1 MKKKLIPMA
10 LMALAM
16 GFTACSSDDT
26 TANGSNGKPSYA
38 EGGYVKMAINLP
50 STSGSRAA
58 NDEFDDGL
66 AAEYQVKNATLVL
79 FSGTDEA
86 SATFHSAYALNVSMN
101 KDSEAQITSTTKIV
115 SKIEDGATSSS
126 KLYAYVVLNNNGL
139 LTLDATDATKLTVNT
154 VDMTGKTVAD
164 LQSNVVEGSA
174 AAFNTNGFLMDNAP
188 LASIGGGT
196 ADPTGA
202 TVTTLVDF
210 TNSVKSTQA
219 EAEASPA
226 TEVNVERAVAKV
238 TFNKSNGTLSGT
250 DVNLNG
256 YTAGTEKTYEIVG
269 WDLDI
274 TNKTSFFARNYDT
287 SWNGLKTGNTSVSAP
302 YRFIGSAPVRAG
314 QSLYRTYWAKDPNYA
329 GATPTTT
336 APLFNYLA
344 ANKTDFTDKFGTDY
358 PQYCME
364 NTFDVADQNQNQTTR
379 AIVKVK
385 LFGGQDFYTFNN
397 DKSQLYTYDEVVKR
411 VKAAIIALPGVQDWY
426 RDLSTT
432 ESLDADKV
440 TVTFDER
447 DASTGAVNIS
457 EWVVAV
463 NDTEGD
469 VAKKEDA
476 RDATDDKDIIN
487 KALGLQTITCYEGGY
502 AYYPVRIKHFGDD
515 LTPWNNGE
523 SADLP
528 SAGNIYPNSS
538 AANYLGRYGVLRN
551 NWYDLSVA
559 GISGVGSAVV
569 PTLDPS
575 TNPDPVTP
583 DDELYNY
590 IAVRINVLSWAKRT
604 QSENL

>member
-50 STSGSRAA
+50 STSGTRAA
-58 NDEFDDGL
+58 NDNFDDGL

-79 FSGTDEA
+79 FSGNDEA
-86 SATFHSAYALNVSMN
+86 SAKFHSAYALNVSMN

-115 SKIEDGATSSS
+115 SKIEDGATSAS
-126 KLYAYVVLNNNGL
+126 KLYAYVVLNDNGL
-139 LTLDATDATKLTVNT
+139 LTLDADDATKLSVNSE
-154 VDMTGKTVAD
+154 DMAD
-164 LQSNVVEGSA
+164 QTIAKLQELVVEGGASKFTTA
-174 AAFNTNGFLMDNAP
+174 GFLMDNAP

-196 ADPTGA
+196 ANPSA
-202 TVTTLVDF
+202 AEVTTLVDF

-238 TFNKSNGTLSGT
+238 TFDKGNGGTLSGT

-256 YTAGTEKTYEIVG
+256 YAEGQTKSYEIVG

-274 TNKTSFFARNYDT
+274 TNNKSFFARNYDT
-287 SWNGLKTGNTSVSAP
+287 DWNGLKTGSATVTAP
-302 YRFIGSAPVRAG
+302 YRFIGSAPIRNG
-314 QSLYRTYWAKDPNYA
+314 QSLFRTYWATDPNYA
-329 GATPTTT
+329 HIAPTTT
-336 APLFNYLA
+336 EFTYLA
-344 ANKTDFTDKFGTDY
+344 ANKTDFTEKFGTDN

-364 NTFDVADQNQNQTTR
+364 NTFDVAGQNQNQTTR

-385 LFGGQDFYTFNN
+385 LFGGSDFYTFNN
-397 DKSQLYTYDEVVKR
+397 DKSQLYTHAEMVKR
-411 VKAAIIALPGVQDWY
+411 VKAAIIAKPEVVAWY
-426 RDLSTT
+426 KGLTT
-432 ESLDADKV
+432 TQELNEDKIDVSLDA
-440 TVTFDER
+440 R
-447 DASTGAVNIS
+447 NASTGAVNIIS
-457 EWVVAV
+457 YKV
-463 NDTEGD
+463 TI
-469 VAKKEDA
+469 DA
-476 RDATDDKDIIN
+476 EHYDGTIPTGADADYLNKD
-487 KALGLQTITCYEGGY
+487 LGVQTITCYQGGV
-502 AYYPVRIKHFGDD
+502 AYYPIRIKHFGDD
-515 LTPWNNGE
+515 LTPWNKDE
-523 SADLP
+523 SATDLP
-528 SAGNIYPNSS
+528 SAGNIYPSNS
-538 AANYLGRYGVLRN
+538 AANYLGRYGVVRN

-559 GISGVGSAVV
+559 GISGIGSATV
-569 PTLDPS
+569 PSLDPS

-590 IAVRINVLSWAKRT
+590 IAVRINILSWAKRT

>member
-50 STSGSRAA
+50 STSGTRAA
-58 NDEFDDGL
+58 NDNFDDGL

-79 FSGTDEA
+79 FSGTNEA
-86 SATFHSAYALNVSMN
+86 TAKFHSAYALNVSMN

-115 SKIEDGATSSS
+115 SKIEDGATSAS
-126 KLYAYVVLNNNGL
+126 KLYAYVVLNDNGL
-139 LTLDATDATKLTVNT
+139 LTLNADDATKLSVNSEN
-154 VDMTGKTVAD
+154 MANQTVAK
-164 LQSNVVEGSA
+164 LQELVVEGGASKFTTA
-174 AAFNTNGFLMDNAP
+174 GFLMDNAP

-210 TNSVKSTQA
+210 TKSVKKTQA

-238 TFNKSNGTLSGT
+238 TFNKGNGRELTGR

-256 YTAGTEKTYEIVG
+256 YDASQTKSYEIVG

-274 TNKTSFFARNYDT
+274 TNNKSFFARNYDT
-287 SWNGLKTGNTSVSAP
+287 NWNGLKTGSATVTAP
-302 YRFIGSAPVRAG
+302 YRFIGSAPIRNG
-314 QSLYRTYWAKDPNYA
+314 QSLFRTYWATDPNYA
-329 GATPTTT
+329 HIAPTTT
-336 APLFNYLA
+336 EFTYLA
-344 ANKTDFTDKFGTDY
+344 ANKTDFTEKFGTDN

-364 NTFDVADQNQNQTTR
+364 NTFDVAGQNQNQTTR

-385 LFGGQDFYTFNN
+385 LFGGSDFYTFNN
-397 DKSQLYTYDEVVKR
+397 DKSQLYTKAEMDKR
-411 VKAAIIALPGVQDWY
+411 VKAAIIAKPEVVAWY
-426 RDLSTT
+426 KGLSTNQELNA
-432 ESLDADKV
+432 ESIDVKYAP
-440 TVTFDER
+440 R

-457 EWVVAV
+457 SYKV
-463 NDTEGD
+463 TI
-469 VAKKEDA
+469 DA
-476 RDATDDKDIIN
+476 EHYDGTIPTGAAADYLNKD
-487 KALGLQTITCYEGGY
+487 LGVQTITCYKEGV
-502 AYYPVRIKHFGDD
+502 AYYPIRIKHFGDD
-515 LTPWNNGE
+515 LTPWNKDE
-523 SADLP
+523 SATDLP
-528 SAGNIYPNSS
+528 SAGNIYPSNNE
-538 AANYLGRYGVLRN
+538 ANYLGRYGVVRN

-559 GISGVGSAVV
+559 GISGIGSATV
-569 PTLDPS
+569 PSLDPS

-590 IAVRINVLSWAKRT
+590 IAVRINILSWAKRT

>member
-50 STSGSRAA
+50 STSGTRAA
-58 NDEFDDGL
+58 NDNFDDGL

-86 SATFHSAYALNVSMN
+86 TAKFHSAYALNVSMN

-115 SKIEDGATSSS
+115 SKIEDGATSAS
-126 KLYAYVVLNNNGL
+126 KLYAYVVLNDNGL
-139 LTLDATDATKLTVNT
+139 LTLDADDATKLSVNSE
-154 VDMTGKTVAD
+154 DMANQTVAK
-164 LQSNVVEGSA
+164 LQELVVEGGASKFTTA
-174 AAFNTNGFLMDNAP
+174 GFLMDNAP

-196 ADPTGA
+196 ANPTAA

-238 TFNKSNGTLSGT
+238 TFNKGNGGTLTGT

-256 YTAGTEKTYEIVG
+256 YSAGQTKSYEIVG

-274 TNKTSFFARNYDT
+274 TNNKSFFARNYDT
-287 SWNGLKTGNTSVSAP
+287 EWNGLKTGSTSVTSP
-302 YRFIGSAPVRAG
+302 YRFIGSAPIRNG
-314 QSLYRTYWAKDPNYA
+314 QSLFRTYWATDPNYDHI
-329 GATPTTT
+329 TPTTT
-336 APLFNYLA
+336 EFTYLA
-344 ANKTDFTDKFGTDY
+344 ANKTDFTEKFGTDN

-364 NTFDVADQNQNQTTR
+364 NTFDVAGQNQNQTTR

-385 LFGGQDFYTFNN
+385 LFGDSDFYTFNN
-397 DKSQLYTYDEVVKR
+397 DKSQLYTYAEMEKR
-411 VKAAIIALPGVQDWY
+411 VKAAIIAKPEVVAWY
-426 RDLSTT
+426 KGLTT
-432 ESLDADKV
+432 TQELNENKIDVSFAD
-440 TVTFDER
+440 R
-447 DASTGAVNIS
+447 NASTGAVNIS
-457 EWVVAV
+457 SYKV
-463 NDTEGD
+463 TI
-469 VAKKEDA
+469 DA
-476 RDATDDKDIIN
+476 EHYDGTIPTGQAADYLNKD
-487 KALGLQTITCYEGGY
+487 LGVQTITCYKDGV
-502 AYYPVRIKHFGDD
+502 AYYPIRIKHFGDD
-515 LTPWNNGE
+515 LTPWNKDE
-523 SADLP
+523 SATDLP
-528 SAGNIYPNSS
+528 SAGNIYPDNSE
-538 AANYLGRYGVLRN
+538 ANYLGRYGVVRN

-559 GISGVGSAVV
+559 GISGIGSATV
-569 PTLDPS
+569 PSLDPS

-590 IAVRINVLSWAKRT
+590 IAVRINILSWAKRT

>member
-50 STSGSRAA
+50 STSGTRAA
-58 NDEFDDGL
+58 NDNFDDGL

-79 FSGTDEA
+79 FSGKDEA
-86 SATFHSAYALNVSMN
+86 SAKFHSAYALNVSMN

-115 SKIEDGATSSS
+115 SKIEDGATSAS
-126 KLYAYVVLNNNGL
+126 KLYAYVVLNDNGL
-139 LTLDATDATKLTVNT
+139 LTLDADDATKLSVNSE
-154 VDMTGKTVAD
+154 DMAD
-164 LQSNVVEGSA
+164 QTIAKLQELVVEGGASKFTTA
-174 AAFNTNGFLMDNAP
+174 GFLMDNAP

-196 ADPTGA
+196 ANPSA
-202 TVTTLVDF
+202 AEVTTLVDF

-238 TFNKSNGTLSGT
+238 TFDKGNGGTLSGT

-256 YTAGTEKTYEIVG
+256 YAEGQTKSYEIVG

-274 TNKTSFFARNYDT
+274 TNNKSFFARNYDT
-287 SWNGLKTGNTSVSAP
+287 DWNGLKTGSATVTAP
-302 YRFIGSAPVRAG
+302 YRFIGSAPIRNG
-314 QSLYRTYWAKDPNYA
+314 QSLFRTYWATDPNYA
-329 GATPTTT
+329 HIAPTTT
-336 APLFNYLA
+336 EFTYLA
-344 ANKTDFTDKFGTDY
+344 ANKTDFTEKFGTDN

-364 NTFDVADQNQNQTTR
+364 NTFDVAGQNQNQTTR

-385 LFGGQDFYTFNN
+385 LFGGSDFYTFNN
-397 DKSQLYTYDEVVKR
+397 DKSQLYTHAEMVKR
-411 VKAAIIALPGVQDWY
+411 VKAAIIAKPEVVAWY
-426 RDLSTT
+426 KGLTT
-432 ESLDADKV
+432 TQELNEDKIDVSLDA
-440 TVTFDER
+440 R
-447 DASTGAVNIS
+447 NASTGAVNIIS
-457 EWVVAV
+457 YKV
-463 NDTEGD
+463 TI
-469 VAKKEDA
+469 DA
-476 RDATDDKDIIN
+476 EHYDGTIPTGADADYLNKD
-487 KALGLQTITCYEGGY
+487 LGVQTITCYQGGV
-502 AYYPVRIKHFGDD
+502 AYYPIRIKHFGDD
-515 LTPWNNGE
+515 LTPWNKDE
-523 SADLP
+523 SATDLP
-528 SAGNIYPNSS
+528 SAGNIYPSNS
-538 AANYLGRYGVLRN
+538 AANYLGRYGVVRN

-559 GISGVGSAVV
+559 GISGIGSATV
-569 PTLDPS
+569 PSLDPS

-590 IAVRINVLSWAKRT
+590 IAVRINILSWAKRT

>member
-26 TANGSNGKPSYA
+26 TANGSNGKPSFA

-50 STSGSRAA
+50 STSGTRAA
-58 NDEFDDGL
+58 NDNFDDGL
-66 AAEYQVKNATLVL
+66 AKEYQVKNATLVL

-86 SATFHSAYALNVSMN
+86 TATFHSAYALNVSMN

-115 SKIEDGATSSS
+115 SKIEDGATSST
-126 KLYAYVVLNNNGL
+126 KLYAYVVLNDNGL
-139 LTLDATDATKLTVNT
+139 LTLTPNDATKLTVNT
-154 VDMTGKTVAD
+154 KDMAGKTVAA
-164 LQSNVVEGSA
+164 LQENVVEGSA
-174 AAFNTNGFLMDNAP
+174 AAFTSNGFLMDNAP
-188 LASIGGGT
+188 LASAVGGT
-196 ADPTGA
+196 TDPTA
-202 TVTTLVDF
+202 AKVTTLVDF
-210 TNSVKSTQA
+210 TNAVKNTQA

-238 TFNKSNGTLSGT
+238 TFNKSNGKLTNTS

-256 YTAGTEKTYEIVG
+256 YTAGTEKSYEIVG

-287 SWNGLKTGNTSVSAP
+287 SWNGLKTGNTTVTAP
-302 YRFIGSAPVRAG
+302 YRFIGSAPIRNG
-314 QSLYRTYWAKDPNYA
+314 QSLYRTYWAKDPNYTHV
-329 GATPTTT
+329 TPSTT

-344 ANKTDFTDKFGTDY
+344 ANKTDFTEEFGTDY

-364 NTFDVADQNQNQTTR
+364 NTFDVKNQNQNQTTR

-397 DKSQLYTYDEVVKR
+397 DKSQLYTYDEMVKR
-411 VKAAIIALPGVQDWY
+411 VKAAIIAYPKVQQWY
-426 RDLSTT
+426 LQRSTT

-440 TVTFDER
+440 AIEFDTR
-447 DASTGAVNIS
+447 DASTGAVNINKFTVTVHETS
-457 EWVVAV
+457 SVAEYK
-463 NDTEGD
+463 NERS
-469 VAKKEDA
+469 ADA
-476 RDATDDKDIIN
+476 DKDIIN
-487 KALGLQTITCYEGGY
+487 KALGVQTITCYADGI
-502 AYYPVRIKHFGDD
+502 AYYPIRIKHFGDD
-515 LTPWNNGE
+515 LTPWNNNE
-523 SADLP
+523 SATLP
-528 SAGNIYPNSS
+528 SAGNIYPNNSE
-538 AANYLGRYGVLRN
+538 ANYLGRYGVLRN

-569 PTLDPS
+569 PSLDPS

>member
-10 LMALAM
+10 LMALAI

-50 STSGSRAA
+50 STSGTRAA
-58 NDEFDDGL
+58 NDNFDDGL

-79 FSGTDEA
+79 FSGNDEA
-86 SATFHSAYALNVSMN
+86 TAKFHSAYALNVSMN

-115 SKIEDGATSSS
+115 SKIEDGATSAS
-126 KLYAYVVLNNNGL
+126 KLYAYVVLNDNGL
-139 LTLDATDATKLTVNT
+139 LTLNADDATKLSVNSE
-154 VDMTGKTVAD
+154 DMANQTVAK
-164 LQSNVVEGSA
+164 LQELVVEGGASKFTTA
-174 AAFNTNGFLMDNAP
+174 GFLMDNAP

-210 TNSVKSTQA
+210 TESVKKTQA

-238 TFNKSNGTLSGT
+238 TFNKGNGRELTGS

-256 YTAGTEKTYEIVG
+256 YSAGQKKSYEIVG

-274 TNKTSFFARNYDT
+274 TNNKSFFARNYDT
-287 SWNGLKTGNTSVSAP
+287 NWNGLKTGSTSVTSP
-302 YRFIGSAPVRAG
+302 YRFIGSAPIRNG
-314 QSLYRTYWAKDPNYA
+314 QSLFRTYWATDPNYTKI
-329 GATPTTT
+329 TPTTT
-336 APLFNYLA
+336 EFTYLA
-344 ANKTDFTDKFGTDY
+344 ANKTDFTEKFGTDN

-364 NTFDVADQNQNQTTR
+364 NTFDVAGQNQNQTTR

-385 LFGGQDFYTFNN
+385 LFDGSDFYTFNN
-397 DKSQLYTYDEVVKR
+397 DKSQLYKYDEMEKR
-411 VKAAIIALPGVQDWY
+411 VKAAIIAKPEVVAWFNGL
-426 RDLSTT
+426 TT
-432 ESLDADKV
+432 SEQLNADKIDV
-440 TVTFDER
+440 SYDDR

-457 EWVVAV
+457 RYIVKI
-463 NDTEGD
+463 D
-469 VAKKEDA
+469 DA
-476 RDATDDKDIIN
+476 NKYEVTRLASGAADSLNKD
-487 KALGLQTITCYEGGY
+487 LGVQTITCYKEGV
-502 AYYPVRIKHFGDD
+502 AYYPIRIKHFGDD
-515 LTPWNNGE
+515 LTPWNKDE
-523 SADLP
+523 SATDLP
-528 SAGNIYPNSS
+528 SAGNIYPDTDNING
-538 AANYLGRYGVLRN
+538 NYLGRYGVVRN

-559 GISGVGSAVV
+559 GISGIGSATV
-569 PTLDPS
+569 PSLDPS

-590 IAVRINVLSWAKRT
+590 IAVRINILSWAKRT

>member
-50 STSGSRAA
+50 STSGTRAA
-58 NDEFDDGL
+58 NDNFDDGL

-79 FSGTDEA
+79 FSGTNEA
-86 SATFHSAYALNVSMN
+86 TAKFHSAYALNVSMN

-115 SKIEDGATSSS
+115 SKIEDGATSAS
-126 KLYAYVVLNNNGL
+126 KLYAYVVLNDNGL
-139 LTLDATDATKLTVNT
+139 LTLDASDATKLSVNSE
-154 VDMTGKTVAD
+154 DMAD
-164 LQSNVVEGSA
+164 QTIAKLQELVVEGGASKFTTA
-174 AAFNTNGFLMDNAP
+174 GFLMDNAP

-210 TNSVKSTQA
+210 TESVKKTQA

-238 TFNKSNGTLSGT
+238 TFNKGNGRELTRT

-256 YTAGTEKTYEIVG
+256 YDASQTKSYEIVG

-274 TNKTSFFARNYDT
+274 TNNKSFFARNYDT
-287 SWNGLKTGNTSVSAP
+287 KWNGLKTGSSSVTAP
-302 YRFIGSAPVRAG
+302 YRFIGSAPIRNG
-314 QSLYRTYWAKDPNYA
+314 QSLFRTYWATDPNYA
-329 GATPTTT
+329 LIAPTTT
-336 APLFNYLA
+336 EFTYLA
-344 ANKTDFTDKFGTDY
+344 ANKTDFTEKFGTDN

-364 NTFDVADQNQNQTTR
+364 NTFDVAGQNQNQTTR

-385 LFGGQDFYTFNN
+385 LFGGSDFYTFNN
-397 DKSQLYTYDEVVKR
+397 DKSQLYTEAEMKKR
-411 VKAAIIALPGVQDWY
+411 VKAAIIAKPEVVAWFNGL
-426 RDLSTT
+426 TT
-432 ESLDADKV
+432 SEQLNADKINV
-440 TVTFDER
+440 NFADR
-447 DASTGAVNIS
+447 NASTGAVNITS
-457 EWVVAV
+457 YIVTIDEANKYEVTRLASGAADSL
-463 NDTEGD
+463 N
-469 VAKKEDA
+469 
-476 RDATDDKDIIN
+476 KD
-487 KALGLQTITCYEGGY
+487 LGVQTITCYKKGV
-502 AYYPVRIKHFGDD
+502 AYYPIRIKHFGDD
-515 LTPWNNGE
+515 LTPWNKDE
-523 SADLP
+523 SATDLP
-528 SAGNIYPNSS
+528 SAGNIYPDTDNIEG
-538 AANYLGRYGVLRN
+538 NYLGRYGVVRN

-559 GISGVGSAVV
+559 GISGIGSATV
-569 PTLDPS
+569 PSLDPS

-590 IAVRINVLSWAKRT
+590 IAVRINILSWAKRT

>member
-50 STSGSRAA
+50 STSGTRAA
-58 NDEFDDGL
+58 NDNFDDGL

-79 FSGTDEA
+79 FSGADEA
-86 SATFHSAYALNVSMN
+86 NAKFHSAYALNVSMN

-115 SKIEDGATSSS
+115 SKIEDGATSAS
-126 KLYAYVVLNNNGL
+126 KLYAYVVLNDNGL
-139 LTLDATDATKLTVNT
+139 LTLDANDATKLTVNNE
-154 VDMTGKTVAD
+154 DMAD
-164 LQSNVVEGSA
+164 QTIEKLQQLVVEGGASKFTTA
-174 AAFNTNGFLMDNAP
+174 GFLMDNAP

-196 ADPTGA
+196 ADPSA
-202 TVTTLVDF
+202 ANVTTLVDF
-210 TNSVKSTQA
+210 TNAVKSTQA

-238 TFNKSNGTLSGT
+238 TFDKGNGGTLSGT

-256 YTAGTEKTYEIVG
+256 YAEGQTKSYEIVG

-274 TNKTSFFARNYDT
+274 TNKSSFFARNYDT
-287 SWNGLKTGNTSVSAP
+287 DWNGLKTGSTSVTAP
-302 YRFIGSAPVRAG
+302 YRFIGSSPIRNG
-314 QSLYRTYWAKDPNYA
+314 QSLFRTYWAKDPNYTRV
-329 GATPTTT
+329 TPSVT
-336 APLFNYLA
+336 APEFYYLA
-344 ANKTDFTDKFGTDY
+344 ADKTDFTEKFGTDN

-364 NTFDVADQNQNQTTR
+364 NTFDVANQNQNQTTR

-385 LFGGQDFYTFNN
+385 LFGGSDFYTFNN
-397 DKSQLYTYDEVVKR
+397 DKSQLYTETEMLKR
-411 VKAAIIALPGVQDWY
+411 VKAAIIAKPEVVAWFKG
-426 RDLSTT
+426 LSTT
-432 ESLDADKV
+432 EQLNADKI
-440 TVTFDER
+440 TVTFDTR
-447 DASTGAVNIS
+447 NASTGAVNIQS
-457 EWVVAV
+457 YEV
-463 NDTEGD
+463 NIDGSKYEGTKSAGEAAD
-469 VAKKEDA
+469 YLN
-476 RDATDDKDIIN
+476 KD
-487 KALGLQTITCYEGGY
+487 LGVQTITCYAGGV
-502 AYYPVRIKHFGDD
+502 AYYPIRIKHFGDD

-523 SADLP
+523 STTDLP
-528 SAGNIYPNSS
+528 SAGNIYPGNN
-538 AANYLGRYGVLRN
+538 AGNYLGRYGVVRN

-559 GISGVGSAVV
+559 GISGIGSATV

-590 IAVRINVLSWAKRT
+590 IAVRINILSWAKRT

>member
-50 STSGSRAA
+50 STSGTRAA
-58 NDEFDDGL
+58 NDNFDDGL

-79 FSGTDEA
+79 FSGKDEA
-86 SATFHSAYALNVSMN
+86 SAKFHSAYALNVSMN

-115 SKIEDGATSSS
+115 SKIEDGATSAS
-126 KLYAYVVLNNNGL
+126 KLYAYVVLNDNGL
-139 LTLDATDATKLTVNT
+139 LTLDADDATKLSVNSE
-154 VDMTGKTVAD
+154 DMAD
-164 LQSNVVEGSA
+164 QTIAKLQELVVEGGASKFTTA
-174 AAFNTNGFLMDNAP
+174 GFLMDNAP

-196 ADPTGA
+196 ANPSA
-202 TVTTLVDF
+202 AEVTTLVDF

-238 TFNKSNGTLSGT
+238 TFDKGNGGTLSGT

-256 YTAGTEKTYEIVG
+256 YAEGQTKSYEIVG

-274 TNKTSFFARNYDT
+274 TNNKSFFARNYDT
-287 SWNGLKTGNTSVSAP
+287 DWNGLKTGSAAVTAP
-302 YRFIGSAPVRAG
+302 YRFIGSAPIRNG
-314 QSLYRTYWAKDPNYA
+314 QSLFRTYWATDPNYA
-329 GATPTTT
+329 HIAPTTT
-336 APLFNYLA
+336 EFTYLA
-344 ANKTDFTDKFGTDY
+344 ANKTDFTEKFGTDN

-364 NTFDVADQNQNQTTR
+364 NTFDVAGQNQNQTTR

-385 LFGGQDFYTFNN
+385 LFGGSDFYTFNN
-397 DKSQLYTYDEVVKR
+397 DKSQLYTHAEMVKR
-411 VKAAIIALPGVQDWY
+411 VKAAIIAKPEVVAWY
-426 RDLSTT
+426 KGLTT
-432 ESLDADKV
+432 TQELNEDKIDVSLDA
-440 TVTFDER
+440 R
-447 DASTGAVNIS
+447 NASTGAVNIIS
-457 EWVVAV
+457 YKV
-463 NDTEGD
+463 TI
-469 VAKKEDA
+469 DA
-476 RDATDDKDIIN
+476 EHYDGTIPTGADADYLNKD
-487 KALGLQTITCYEGGY
+487 LGVQTITCYQGGV
-502 AYYPVRIKHFGDD
+502 AYYPIRIKHFGDD
-515 LTPWNNGE
+515 LTPWNKDE
-523 SADLP
+523 SATDLP
-528 SAGNIYPNSS
+528 SAGNIYPSNS
-538 AANYLGRYGVLRN
+538 AANYLGRYGVVRN

-559 GISGVGSAVV
+559 GISGIGSATV
-569 PTLDPS
+569 PSLDPS

-590 IAVRINVLSWAKRT
+590 IAVRINILSWAKRT

>member
-50 STSGSRAA
+50 STSGTRAA
-58 NDEFDDGL
+58 NDNFDDGL

-79 FSGTDEA
+79 FSGTNEA
-86 SATFHSAYALNVSMN
+86 TAKFHSAYALNVSMN

-115 SKIEDGATSSS
+115 SKIEDGATSAS
-126 KLYAYVVLNNNGL
+126 KLYAYVVLNDNGL
-139 LTLDATDATKLTVNT
+139 LTLDASDATKLSVNSE
-154 VDMTGKTVAD
+154 DMADQTVAK
-164 LQSNVVEGSA
+164 LQELVVEGGASKFTTA
-174 AAFNTNGFLMDNAP
+174 GFLMDNAP

-196 ADPTGA
+196 ANPTAA

-238 TFNKSNGTLSGT
+238 TFDKGNGDTLSGR

-256 YTAGTEKTYEIVG
+256 YDASQTKSYEIVG

-274 TNKTSFFARNYDT
+274 TNNKSFFARNYDT
-287 SWNGLKTGNTSVSAP
+287 DWNRLKTGSATVTAP
-302 YRFIGSAPVRAG
+302 YRFIGSAPIRNG
-314 QSLYRTYWAKDPNYA
+314 QSLFRTYWATDPNYA
-329 GATPTTT
+329 HIAPTTT
-336 APLFNYLA
+336 EFTYLA
-344 ANKTDFTDKFGTDY
+344 ANKTVFTEKFGTDN

-364 NTFDVADQNQNQTTR
+364 NTFDVAGQNQNQTTR

-385 LFGGQDFYTFNN
+385 LFDGSDFYTFNN
-397 DKSQLYTYDEVVKR
+397 DKSQLYTYDEMEKR
-411 VKAAIIALPGVQDWY
+411 VKAAIIAKPEVVAWFNGLT
-426 RDLSTT
+426 TT
-432 ESLDADKV
+432 EHLNADNIEV
-440 TVTFDER
+440 IFGDR
-447 DASTGAVNIS
+447 NASTGAVNITS
-457 EWVVAV
+457 YKVTI
-463 NDTEGD
+463 D
-469 VAKKEDA
+469 AKHYDGTIP
-476 RDATDDKDIIN
+476 TDGAADYLNKD
-487 KALGLQTITCYEGGY
+487 LGVQTITCYADGV
-502 AYYPVRIKHFGDD
+502 AYYPIRIKHFGDD
-515 LTPWNNGE
+515 LTPWNKDE
-523 SADLP
+523 SATDLP
-528 SAGNIYPNSS
+528 SAGNIYPDTDNING
-538 AANYLGRYGVLRN
+538 NYLGRYGVVRN

-559 GISGVGSAVV
+559 GISGIGSATV
-569 PTLDPS
+569 PSLDPS

-590 IAVRINVLSWAKRT
+590 IAVRINILSWAKRT

>member
-50 STSGSRAA
+50 STSGTRAA
-58 NDEFDDGL
+58 NDNFDDGL

-79 FSGTDEA
+79 FSGDSEA
-86 SATFHSAYALNVSMN
+86 NAKFHSAYALNVSMN

-126 KLYAYVVLNNNGL
+126 KLYAYVVLNDNGL
-139 LTLDATDATKLTVNT
+139 LTLDSDDATKLTVNG
-154 VDMTGKTVAD
+154 VDMADKTVAD
-164 LQSNVVEGSA
+164 LQSNEVAGSA
-174 AAFNTNGFLMDNAP
+174 AAFNANGFLMDNAP

-196 ADPTGA
+196 ADPTSA

-210 TNSVKSTQA
+210 TSSVKKTQA

-238 TFNKSNGTLSGT
+238 TFNKSNGTLTGT

-256 YTAGTEKTYEIVG
+256 YDADAQKTYEIVG

-287 SWNGLKTGNTSVSAP
+287 SWNGLKTGNTSVGAP

-314 QSLYRTYWAKDPNYA
+314 QNLYRTYWAKDPNY
-329 GATPTTT
+329 TSVDPTSTM
-336 APLFNYLA
+336 FNYLA
-344 ANKTDFTDKFGTDY
+344 ADKTDFTEKFGSDY

-364 NTFDVADQNQNQTTR
+364 NTFDVANQNQNQSTR

-385 LFGGQDFYTFNN
+385 LFGGADFYTFNN
-397 DKSQLYTYDEVVKR
+397 DKSQLYTEEEMVKR
-411 VKAAIIALPGVQDWY
+411 VKAAIIALPRVQDWY
-426 RDLSTT
+426 RDCSPNET
-432 ESLDADKV
+432 LDADKV
-440 TVTFDER
+440 TVTFDGR

-457 EWVVAV
+457 KWVVAV
-463 NDTEGD
+463 HDTHGA
-469 VAKKEDA
+469 VAELKDE
-476 RDATDDKDIIN
+476 RDATADKDIIN
-487 KALGLQTITCYEGGY
+487 KDLGVQTITCYADGM

-515 LTPWNNGE
+515 LTPWNNSE

-528 SAGNIYPNSS
+528 TAGNIYPNTS

-559 GISGVGSAVV
+559 GISGIGSAVV

-575 TNPDPVTP
+575 VNPNPNPNP

-590 IAVRINVLSWAKRT
+590 IAVRINILSWAKRT

>member
-50 STSGSRAA
+50 STSGTRAA
-58 NDEFDDGL
+58 NDNFDDGL

-79 FSGTDEA
+79 FSGTNEA
-86 SATFHSAYALNVSMN
+86 TAKFHSAYALNVSMN

-115 SKIEDGATSSS
+115 SKIEDNATSAS
-126 KLYAYVVLNNNGL
+126 KLYAYVVLNDNGL
-139 LTLDATDATKLTVNT
+139 LTLDANDATKLSVNSE
-154 VDMTGKTVAD
+154 DMADQTIAKLQELVVAGGA
-164 LQSNVVEGSA
+164 SKFTTA
-174 AAFNTNGFLMDNAP
+174 GFLMDNAP

-196 ADPTGA
+196 ANPTA
-202 TVTTLVDF
+202 AKVTTLVDF

-238 TFNKSNGTLSGT
+238 TFDKGNDDTLSGS

-256 YTAGTEKTYEIVG
+256 YTAGQTKSYEIVG

-274 TNKTSFFARNYDT
+274 TNNKSFFARNYDT
-287 SWNGLKTGNTSVSAP
+287 DWNGLKTGSTSVTSP
-302 YRFIGSAPVRAG
+302 YRFIGSAPIRNG
-314 QSLYRTYWAKDPNYA
+314 QSLFRTYWATDPNYA
-329 GATPTTT
+329 HIAPTTT
-336 APLFNYLA
+336 EFTYLA
-344 ANKTDFTDKFGTDY
+344 ANKTDFTDKFGTDN

-364 NTFDVADQNQNQTTR
+364 NTFDVASQNQNQTTR

-385 LFGGQDFYTFNN
+385 LFGGSDFYTFNN
-397 DKSQLYTYDEVVKR
+397 DKSQLYTQAEMMKR
-411 VKAAIIALPGVQDWY
+411 VKAAIIAKPEVVAWFNGL
-426 RDLSTT
+426 TT
-432 ESLDADKV
+432 SEQLNADKIEV
-440 TVTFDER
+440 FLGDR
-447 DASTGAVNIS
+447 NASTGAVNITS
-457 EWVVAV
+457 YKV
-463 NDTEGD
+463 TI
-469 VAKKEDA
+469 DA
-476 RDATDDKDIIN
+476 NVYDGTIPADEAADYLNKD
-487 KALGLQTITCYEGGY
+487 LGVQTITCYKEGV
-502 AYYPVRIKHFGDD
+502 AYYPIRIKHFGDD
-515 LTPWNNGE
+515 LTPWNKDE
-523 SADLP
+523 SATDLP
-528 SAGNIYPNSS
+528 SAGNIYPDTDNIEG
-538 AANYLGRYGVLRN
+538 NYLGRYGVVRN

-559 GISGVGSAVV
+559 GISGIGSATV
-569 PTLDPS
+569 PSLDPS

-590 IAVRINVLSWAKRT
+590 IAVRINILSWAKRT

>member
-50 STSGSRAA
+50 STSGTRAA
-58 NDEFDDGL
+58 NDNFDDGL

-79 FSGTDEA
+79 FSGNDEA
-86 SATFHSAYALNVSMN
+86 TAKFHSAYALNVSMN

-115 SKIEDGATSSS
+115 SKIEDNATSAS
-126 KLYAYVVLNNNGL
+126 KLYAYVVLNDNGL
-139 LTLDATDATKLTVNT
+139 LTLDANDATKLTVNSEDMANQT
-154 VDMTGKTVAD
+154 VEK
-164 LQSNVVEGSA
+164 LQQLVVEGGASKFTTA
-174 AAFNTNGFLMDNAP
+174 GFLMDNAP

-196 ADPTGA
+196 TDPTA
-202 TVTTLVDF
+202 AKVTTLVDF

-238 TFNKSNGTLSGT
+238 TFTKSNGTLSGT

-256 YTAGTEKTYEIVG
+256 YSEGQTKSYEIVG

-274 TNKTSFFARNYDT
+274 TNKSSFFARNYDT
-287 SWNGLKTGNTSVSAP
+287 DWNGLKTGSATVTSP
-302 YRFIGSAPVRAG
+302 YRFIGSAPIRNG
-314 QSLYRTYWAKDPNYA
+314 QSLYRTYWATDPNYA
-329 GATPTTT
+329 HIAPTTT
-336 APLFNYLA
+336 EFTYLA
-344 ANKTDFTDKFGTDY
+344 ADKTDFTEKFGSDN

-364 NTFDVADQNQNQTTR
+364 NTFDVAGQNQNQTTR

-385 LFGGQDFYTFNN
+385 LFGGSDFYTFNN
-397 DKSQLYTYDEVVKR
+397 DKSQLYTYDEMVKR
-411 VKAAIIALPGVQDWY
+411 VKAAIIAKPEVVAWFKA
-426 RDLSTT
+426 LSTT
-432 ESLDADKV
+432 QELNADKI
-440 TVTFDER
+440 TVDFGAR
-447 DASTGAVNIS
+447 NASTGAVNIES
-457 EWVVAV
+457 YKVTI
-463 NDTEGD
+463 DTELYDGTIPTGEAAD
-469 VAKKEDA
+469 YLN
-476 RDATDDKDIIN
+476 KD
-487 KALGLQTITCYEGGY
+487 LGVQTITCYADGV
-502 AYYPVRIKHFGDD
+502 AYYPIRIKHFGDD
-515 LTPWNNGE
+515 LTPWNKDE
-523 SADLP
+523 SSTDLP
-528 SAGNIYPNSS
+528 SAGNIYPNES
-538 AANYLGRYGVLRN
+538 AANYLGRYGVVRN

-559 GISGVGSAVV
+559 GISGIGSATV
-569 PTLDPS
+569 PSLDPN

-590 IAVRINVLSWAKRT
+590 IAVRINILSWAKRT

>member
-50 STSGSRAA
+50 STSGTRAA
-58 NDEFDDGL
+58 NDNFDDGL

-79 FSGTDEA
+79 FSGTNEA
-86 SATFHSAYALNVSMN
+86 TAKFHSAYALNVSMN

-115 SKIEDGATSSS
+115 SKIEDGATSAS
-126 KLYAYVVLNNNGL
+126 KLYAYVVLNDNGL
-139 LTLDATDATKLTVNT
+139 LTLDASDATKLSVNSE
-154 VDMTGKTVAD
+154 DMADQTVAK
-164 LQSNVVEGSA
+164 LQELVVEGGASKFTTA
-174 AAFNTNGFLMDNAP
+174 GFLMDNAP

-196 ADPTGA
+196 ANPTAA

-238 TFNKSNGTLSGT
+238 TFDKGNGDTLSGG

-256 YTAGTEKTYEIVG
+256 YDASQTKSYEIVG

-274 TNKTSFFARNYDT
+274 TNNKSFFARNYDT
-287 SWNGLKTGNTSVSAP
+287 DWNRLKTGSATVTAP
-302 YRFIGSAPVRAG
+302 YRFIGSAPIRNG
-314 QSLYRTYWAKDPNYA
+314 QSLFRTYWATDPNYA
-329 GATPTTT
+329 HIDPTTT
-336 APLFNYLA
+336 EFTYLA
-344 ANKTDFTDKFGTDY
+344 ANKTVFTEKFGTDN

-364 NTFDVADQNQNQTTR
+364 NTFDVAGQNQNQTTR

-385 LFGGQDFYTFNN
+385 LFDGSDFYTFNN
-397 DKSQLYTYDEVVKR
+397 DKSQLYTYDEMEKR
-411 VKAAIIALPGVQDWY
+411 VKAAIIAKPEVVAWFNGLT
-426 RDLSTT
+426 TT
-432 ESLDADKV
+432 EHLNADNIEV
-440 TVTFDER
+440 IFGDR
-447 DASTGAVNIS
+447 NASTGAVNITS
-457 EWVVAV
+457 YKVTI
-463 NDTEGD
+463 D
-469 VAKKEDA
+469 AKHYDGTIP
-476 RDATDDKDIIN
+476 TDGAADYLNKD
-487 KALGLQTITCYEGGY
+487 LGVQTITCYADGV
-502 AYYPVRIKHFGDD
+502 AYYPIRIKHFGDD
-515 LTPWNNGE
+515 LTPWNKDE
-523 SADLP
+523 SATDLP
-528 SAGNIYPNSS
+528 SAGNIYPDTDNING
-538 AANYLGRYGVLRN
+538 NYLGRYGVVRN

-559 GISGVGSAVV
+559 GISGIGSATV
-569 PTLDPS
+569 PSLDPS

-590 IAVRINVLSWAKRT
+590 IAVRINILSWAKRT

>member
-50 STSGSRAA
+50 STSGTRAA
-58 NDEFDDGL
+58 NDNFDDGL

-79 FSGTDEA
+79 FSGDNEA
-86 SATFHSAYALNVSMN
+86 SAKFHSAYALNVSMN

-115 SKIEDGATSSS
+115 SKIEDGATSAF
-126 KLYAYVVLNNNGL
+126 KLYAYVVLNDNGL
-139 LTLDATDATKLTVNT
+139 LTLNASDATKLSVNSE
-154 VDMTGKTVAD
+154 DMADQTVAK
-164 LQSNVVEGSA
+164 LQELVVEGGASKFTTA
-174 AAFNTNGFLMDNAP
+174 GFLMDNAP

-238 TFNKSNGTLSGT
+238 TFNKGNGGTLTGT

-256 YTAGTEKTYEIVG
+256 YAEGQTKSYEIVG

-274 TNKTSFFARNYDT
+274 TNNKSFFARNYNTD
-287 SWNGLKTGNTSVSAP
+287 WNGLKTGSTTVTAP
-302 YRFIGSAPVRAG
+302 YRFIGSAPIRNG
-314 QSLYRTYWAKDPNYA
+314 QSLFRTYWATDPNYDHI
-329 GATPTTT
+329 TPTTT
-336 APLFNYLA
+336 EFTYLA
-344 ANKTDFTDKFGTDY
+344 ANKTDFTEKFGTDN

-364 NTFDVADQNQNQTTR
+364 NTFDVASQNQNQTTR

-385 LFGGQDFYTFNN
+385 LFGDSTFYTFNN
-397 DKSQLYTYDEVVKR
+397 DKSQLYTYAEMEKR
-411 VKAAIIALPGVQDWY
+411 VKAAIIAKPEVVAWY
-426 RDLSTT
+426 KGLTTSEQLNAAKINVNYAPRDS
-432 ESLDADKV
+432 
-440 TVTFDER
+440 
-447 DASTGAVNIS
+447 STGAVNILS
-457 EWVVAV
+457 YEVKI
-463 NDTEGD
+463 D
-469 VAKKEDA
+469 DA
-476 RDATDDKDIIN
+476 NVYDGTIPTDGAADYLNKD
-487 KALGLQTITCYEGGY
+487 LGVQTITCYKDGV
-502 AYYPVRIKHFGDD
+502 AYYPIRIKHFGDD
-515 LTPWNNGE
+515 LTPWNKDE
-523 SADLP
+523 SATDLP
-528 SAGNIYPNSS
+528 SAGNIYPSNS
-538 AANYLGRYGVLRN
+538 AANYLGRYGVVRN

-559 GISGVGSAVV
+559 GISGIGSATV
-569 PTLDPS
+569 PSLDPS

-590 IAVRINVLSWAKRT
+590 IAVRINILSWAKRT

>member
-50 STSGSRAA
+50 STSGTRAA
-58 NDEFDDGL
+58 NDNFDDGL

-79 FSGTDEA
+79 FSGNDEA
-86 SATFHSAYALNVSMN
+86 TAKFHSAYALNVSMN

-115 SKIEDGATSSS
+115 SKIEDGATSAS
-126 KLYAYVVLNNNGL
+126 KLYAYVVLNDNGL
-139 LTLDATDATKLTVNT
+139 LTLDANDATKLTVNSE
-154 VDMTGKTVAD
+154 DMANQTVAK
-164 LQSNVVEGSA
+164 LQELVVEGGASKFTTA
-174 AAFNTNGFLMDNAP
+174 GFLMDNAP

-196 ADPTGA
+196 ADPSA
-202 TVTTLVDF
+202 AKVTTLVDF

-238 TFNKSNGTLSGT
+238 TFTKSNGTLSGT

-256 YTAGTEKTYEIVG
+256 YSEGQTKSYEIVG

-274 TNKTSFFARNYDT
+274 TNKSSFFARNYDT
-287 SWNGLKTGNTSVSAP
+287 DWNGLKTGSATVTSP
-302 YRFIGSAPVRAG
+302 YRFIGSAPIRNG

-329 GATPTTT
+329 HVTPSVT
-336 APLFNYLA
+336 APEFYYLA
-344 ANKTDFTDKFGTDY
+344 ADKTDFTEKFGTDN

-385 LFGGQDFYTFNN
+385 LFGGSDFYTFNN
-397 DKSQLYTYDEVVKR
+397 DKSQLYTYDEMVKR
-411 VKAAIIALPGVQDWY
+411 VKAAIIAKPEVVAWFKA
-426 RDLSTT
+426 LSTT
-432 ESLDADKV
+432 QELNADKI
-440 TVTFDER
+440 TVDFDTR
-447 DASTGAVNIS
+447 NASTGAVNIES
-457 EWVVAV
+457 YKVTI
-463 NDTEGD
+463 DTELYDGTIPIGEAAD
-469 VAKKEDA
+469 YLN
-476 RDATDDKDIIN
+476 KD
-487 KALGLQTITCYEGGY
+487 LGVQTITCYADGV
-502 AYYPVRIKHFGDD
+502 AYYPIRIKHFGDD
-515 LTPWNNGE
+515 LTPWNKDE
-523 SADLP
+523 SSTDLP
-528 SAGNIYPNSS
+528 SAGNIYPHES
-538 AANYLGRYGVLRN
+538 AANYLGRYGVVRN

-559 GISGVGSAVV
+559 GISGIGSATV
-569 PTLDPS
+569 PSLDPS

-590 IAVRINVLSWAKRT
+590 IAVRINILSWAKRT